1 MRLCEISGSLAI
13 FVRLMG
19 SMSGVAMGNRCFAIC
34 AFFVVLQGCSGSPAE
49 EFLFS
54 DWVLVGGAQEVAGT
68 GKVKVYID
76 KNSLE
81 KIGDVVAY
89 KEKFI
94 VSDDVDGVVEIRS
107 NSEMECEKKLRKTKT
122 IDTYF
127 NNGEVTYSTEYGG
140 WEDIKL
146 DFSSNSFFMY
156 EFVCLKN

>member
-1 MRLCEISGSLAI
+1 MKIRNSL
-13 FVRLMG
+13 
-19 SMSGVAMGNRCFAIC
+19 FAILI
-34 AFFVVLQGCSGSPAE
+34 VLQGCSGSPAE

-54 DWVLVGGAQEVAGT
+54 DWVLVGGAQNVSGM

-89 KEKFI
+89 REKFM

-107 NSEMECEKKLRKTKT
+107 NSEMECEKKLRKTKS

-127 NNGEVTYSTEYGG
+127 KNGEVTYSTEYDG
-140 WEDIKL
+140 WEDINL
-146 DFSSNSFFMY
+146 DPLSNSFWMY
-156 EFVCLKN
+156 EFVCLKSRSRPTLLDI